1 MNRFNCYKNNS
12 WVKCWNMETI
22 YSNHWG
28 WMVGGAGHF
37 GSKPCWCFCLY
48 RNRSVHW
55 DTEI

>member
-12 WVKCWNMETI
+12 WVRCWNMETI

-28 WMVGGAGHF
+28 WMVGGTGHF
-37 GSKPCWCFCLY
+37 RSY

-55 DTEI
+55 STEI